1 MLRRGMLLLSF
12 LISGGSLIFPRL
24 PILLLMT
31 LLALAAT
38 RIRPPSRQGLSP
50 LFAFFASIL
59 LVSFVRPGPIHLES
73 LAIRFANFVGALLL
87 LNVYLRAPAGALARD
102 LAAILHW
109 MAIQAIATAVLAL
122 FVEFLFVTINVDDSS
137 FQSLL
142 LVFNYHVLIENT
154 GSLVR
159 PNGFFFEPGVFQFYL
174 NLYLYLTLFVLRNR
188 GHSLLAL
195 AAVISTQSTTGLLI
209 CTLLLVAA
217 LWQGFGSGRL
227 RQKAAVLLVAL
238 VVAPPVAFIS
248 YANITDKL
256 SGESQGSSWAR
267 EYDFFTGLNV
277 ISEYPLLGIG
287 FDHARYLAV
296 SSRLSF
302 ADSLLSQQG
311 MEDRATSNS
320 LIYLTYTLGIPL
332 ATVVLVGMFRQQF
345 FRDRFLIGILLVLS
359 LFSEAIVYTPF
370 ILMIV
375 FSAFVVNRRGG
386 ARVPRTQPRLPA

>member
-1 MLRRGMLLLSF
+1 MLRRSMLFLSF
-12 LISGGSLIFPRL
+12 LISGGSLVFPRL
-24 PILLLMT
+24 PILLVMI
-31 LLALAAT
+31 LLAFSVT
-38 RIRPPSRQGLSP
+38 GIRLPSRRKMWP
-50 LFAFFASIL
+50 VFALFVIIL
-59 LVSFVRPGPIHLES
+59 LVSLVRPEPISLES
-73 LAIRFANFVGALLL
+73 LAIRFANFISALLI
-87 LNVYLRAPAGALARD
+87 LNVYVRAPSGALARD
-102 LAAILHW
+102 LASILYW
-109 MAIQAIATAVLAL
+109 MAIQAIATVALAL
-122 FVEFLFVTINVDDSS
+122 SVEFLFATINVDDSS

-142 LVFNYHVLIENT
+142 LVFNYHVVIEDV

-188 GHSLLAL
+188 GHSLLAFS
-195 AAVISTQSTTGLLI
+195 AVISTQSTTGFLI
-209 CTLLLVAA
+209 CTLLLITA
-217 LWQGFGSGRL
+217 LWQRFGSGRL
-227 RQKAAVLLVAL
+227 RQKMAVLLIAL
-238 VVAPPVAFIS
+238 AVAPPFAFIG
-248 YANITDKL
+248 YANITEKL

-296 SSRLSF
+296 SSTFPF
-302 ADSLLSQQG
+302 ADSLLSEKG

-332 ATVVLVGMFRQQF
+332 AIVFLIGMFRQQF
-345 FRDRFLIGILLVLS
+345 FRDRFLVGMLLVLS

-375 FSAFVVNRRGG
+375 LSAFMVNRQG
-386 ARVPRTQPRLPA
+386 ARTPRVFRRLLA